1 MANVPFVKWQILL
14 TLRSYKLYF
23 SLNFP
28 LFLANRIIFK
38 GERTFS
44 KLIVRVTIGALAL
57 AIIAIL
63 LSVAILRGFKDE
75 ITAKQ
80 RGFFSDVIIT
90 KVELDPNDAS
100 SISLDDAALAKIRTL
115 PNVVSISSFA
125 TKVGIMN
132 VDGEVEGVVLKGIE
146 EDYNQQFLAK
156 TLVEGDTI
164 ALQSDS
170 ADNQVLISAYLANRL
185 KLKLGDSFIMSFV
198 EDTRTRKRKFEVK
211 GIFRTNSDEL
221 DKNYVIG
228 SLGVIRKLNN
238 LGDRDAG
245 AYEIRVEDFT
255 RLDETTALVNE
266 ELPIEMKATN
276 VVEQLSDIFNWLKML
291 DMNDDI
297 IFVLMVMVAII
308 NMISSLLITILERT
322 FMIGMLKAL
331 GMINSE
337 IRKVFLYNSVYLIGL
352 GLIIGNV
359 VALTLYIVQKQTQF
373 FKLDPTI
380 YYIEYVPMSIDLITV
395 IILNLSIISIA
406 LFTLFIPSML
416 ISRISPIK
424 TIQFK

>member
-1 MANVPFVKWQILL
+1 M
-14 TLRSYKLYF
+14 RSYKLYF

-44 KLIVRVTIGALAL
+44 KLIVRVTIGAMAL

-63 LSVAILRGFKDE
+63 LSVAILRGFKEE
-75 ITAKQ
+75 ITEKQ
-80 RGFFSDVIIT
+80 RGFFSDIIIT
-90 KVELDPNDAS
+90 KQELNPNDAS
-100 SISLDDAALAKIRTL
+100 PISLDDAAMQHIMKL
-115 PNVVSISSFA
+115 PNVSSISSFA

-132 VDGEVEGVVLKGIE
+132 VEGEVEGVVLKGLAT
-146 EDYNQQFLAK
+146 DYDQQFLAK

-164 ALQSDS
+164 SLHGAQP
-170 ADNQVLISAYLANRL
+170 DNEVLISAYLANRL
-185 KLKLGDSFIMSFV
+185 HLKLGDSFIMSFV
-198 EDTRTRKRKFEVK
+198 DEARTRKRKFEVK

-228 SLGVIRKLNN
+228 TLDVIRKLNN
-238 LGDRDAG
+238 LGDKDAG
-245 AYEIRVEDFT
+245 AYEVRVEDFT
-255 RLDETTALVNE
+255 LLEQTTALVND
-266 ELPIEMKATN
+266 ELPIDMKATN

-297 IFVLMVMVAII
+297 IFVLMVVVAII

-331 GMINSE
+331 GMINRE
-337 IRKVFLYNSVYLIGL
+337 IRKVFLYNSFYLIGL
-352 GLIIGNV
+352 GLIIGNI
-359 VALTLYIVQKQTQF
+359 VALVLYVFQRHTQF

-380 YYIEYVPMSIDLITV
+380 YYIEYVPLSIDLTTV
-395 IILNLSIISIA
+395 IVLNISIVGIA
-406 LFTLFIPSML
+406 LITLFIPSML